1 MLDHRRAADTRRSSR
16 RPVAVLAAL
25 VVLVAACGSNG
36 PSAFP
41 ASPSASAGSAASA
54 GPGPSASVVATPFV
68 DPATVYQTIEDQV
81 VAIRGL
87 HPKATVSPT
96 LLDDA
101 GLKKLVADSF
111 TKDNPTDVLAANE
124 RIMKA
129 LALLPADASLTNLYV
144 SLLGSQVAGLY
155 SPDDKKLY
163 VVSKSGSLGAT
174 EKVTFSHEFTHAL

>member
-1 MLDHRRAADTRRSSR
+1 MTHATIPPMLDHRRAADTRRSSR
-16 RPVAVLAAL
+16 RPVAVLVAL
-25 VVLVAACGSNG
+25 VLLVAACGSNG
-36 PSAFP
+36 PSASP
-41 ASPSASAGSAASA
+41 GSPSTSTGTAGSA
-54 GPGPSASVVATPFV
+54 GPGPSASVAATPFV

-111 TKDNPTDVLAANE
+111 AKDNPPDVMAANE

-129 LALLPADASLTNLYV
+129 LGLLPADA
-144 SLLGSQVAGLY
+144 
-155 SPDDKKLY
+155 
-163 VVSKSGSLGAT
+163 
-174 EKVTFSHEFTHAL
+174 